1 MIVKRRRR
9 EIYKNCVY
17 FNMIV
22 FGVFW
27 EWYYFFRRN
36 VENMNCIFRIKIVN
50 KSIIKNIWDYLQVS

>member
-27 EWYYFFRRN
+27 EYYFFRRN